1 LSRDRAMRRIHLD
14 TDIGGDT
21 DDLCALAMLLGWAD
35 VELVGVTT
43 CSDSGG
49 LRAGLARYALR
60 LAGQEGVPV
69 AAGADG
75 SLGGYRFPPSFSDPD
90 RYWPEPVA
98 PEPTPPGAALDL
110 LERSVEMGAT
120 IVGIGPWT
128 NLALLEAARPGLLA
142 STRLVVLG
150 GYVRSV
156 RAGLPCWE
164 PDMDYNVQQD
174 TLAARIVWE
183 RCDPLVVQFSV
194 SLEVTLRETHL
205 PQLREG
211 GALARLIARQG
222 ELYGADSDMGSL
234 GGEHPGLP
242 DDLLN
247 FQYDPLACAVAA
259 GWDGARVEEL
269 RLSAQLKDGVLS
281 FPESPSGESTR
292 VVTAVDGPCLEREWV
307 QAVRAVGT
315 VE

>member
-1 LSRDRAMRRIHLD
+1 
-14 TDIGGDT
+14 
-21 DDLCALAMLLGWAD
+21 
-35 VELVGVTT
+35 
-43 CSDSGG
+43 
-49 LRAGLARYALR
+49 
-60 LAGQEGVPV
+60 
-69 AAGADG
+69 
-75 SLGGYRFPPSFSDPD
+75 
-90 RYWPEPVA
+90 
-98 PEPTPPGAALDL
+98 
-110 LERSVEMGAT
+110 
-120 IVGIGPWT
+120 
-128 NLALLEAARPGLLA
+128 
-142 STRLVVLG
+142 
-150 GYVRSV
+150 
-156 RAGLPCWE
+156 
-164 PDMDYNVQQD
+164 
-174 TLAARIVWE
+174 
-183 RCDPLVVQFSV
+183 VQFSV

-259 GWDGARVEEL
+259 GWDRARVEEL

-281 FPESPSGESTR
+281 FPESPSDESTR
-292 VVTAVDGPCLEREWV
+292 VVTAVDGPCLEQEWV